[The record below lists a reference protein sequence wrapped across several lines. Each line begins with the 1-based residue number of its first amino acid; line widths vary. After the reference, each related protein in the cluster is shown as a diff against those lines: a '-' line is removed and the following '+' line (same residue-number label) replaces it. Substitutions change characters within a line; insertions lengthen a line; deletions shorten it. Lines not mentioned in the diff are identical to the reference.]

1 MSAGRDDG
9 GHILQAF
16 MVDRLP
22 GENLTVGASVDES
35 AAMPKGTNIVYLCSD
50 ADCYITRGPSGIALT
65 SSNGQF
71 LPAGAILPYPI
82 ENGVLSIPDR
92 PGYGVELIDD
102 LEERFPFAPGPYY
115 RANPLFEGRNL
126 PIWWS

>member
-82 ENGVLSIPDR
+82 ENGEIVAVVQKGAATGLLN
-92 PGYGVELIDD
+92 V
-102 LEERFPFAPGPYY
+102 A
-115 RANPLFEGRNL
+115 RARAG
-126 PIWWS
+126 